1 MSDATNEKLPSL
13 ATYERVLR
21 PKRGL
26 VALDFRE
33 LWLYRELFWFLA
45 WRDILIRYKQTY
57 LGVAWAVLQPFLTMV
72 VFTVVFGRMAGF
84 AERFN
89 VPQNVYA
96 VLTLSALVP
105 WLFFANAMS
114 TSSQSLV
121 ASSNMISKIYFPRL
135 IIPASAV
142 ISGLLDFGIAL
153 AILLVMMAAT
163 GVAFSP
169 LLLMLPVFALVA
181 ALAAFAVGLWLSA
194 LNVQYRD
201 VKYVVPFLV
210 QMGLYVSPVGWPSS
224 IVRDKFGETVAF
236 LYSLN
241 PMVGVIDGFRWCVL
255 GAKFEPHWGGFAAS
269 VGVIAVLLVT
279 GAIYFRTAEKTF
291 ADVI

>member
-1 MSDATNEKLPSL
+1 MSDAAREPHPSL
-13 ATYERVLR
+13 ATYERVIR

-26 VALDFRE
+26 VAIDFRE
-33 LWLYRELFWFLA
+33 LWLYRELFGFLA
-45 WRDILIRYKQTY
+45 YRDILIRYKQTY
-57 LGVAWAVLQPFLTMV
+57 LGVAWAVLQPLLTMV

-84 AERFN
+84 SDKFN
-89 VPQNVYA
+89 VPQQVYA
-96 VLTLSALVP
+96 VLTLAGLVP

-114 TSSQSLV
+114 ASSQSLV
-121 ASSNMISKIYFPRL
+121 ASANMISKIYFPRL

-142 ISGLLDFGIAL
+142 ISGMVDFAIAL
-153 AILLVMMAAT
+153 GILLAMMAVY
-163 GVAFSP
+163 GVAFTP
-169 LLLMLPVFALVA
+169 ALLLLPFFFAVA

-194 LNVQYRD
+194 LNVKYRD

-210 QMGLYVSPVGWPSS
+210 QMGLYASPVGFPSNL
-224 IVRDKFGETVAF
+224 VRDKFGDTVAF
-236 LYSLN
+236 FYSLN

-255 GAKFEPHWGGFAAS
+255 GARFEPYWPGFAVS
-269 VGVIAVLLVT
+269 LVVIAVLLVT

>member
-1 MSDATNEKLPSL
+1 MSTEEKPPSL
-13 ATYERVLR
+13 ATSERVIR

-26 VALDFRE
+26 VAVDFRE
-33 LWLYRELFWFLA
+33 LWLYRELFGFLA
-45 WRDILIRYKQTY
+45 YRDILIRYKQTY
-57 LGVAWAVLQPFLTMV
+57 LGVAWAVMQPVLTMV

-84 AERFN
+84 SERFH
-89 VPQNVYA
+89 VSAEVYA
-96 VLTLSALVP
+96 VLTLSGLVP

-135 IIPASAV
+135 IIPASTV
-142 ISGLLDFGIAL
+142 LSGLVDFAIAL
-153 AILLVMMAAT
+153 MILFGMMLFFGVPFTAT
-163 GVAFSP
+163 
-169 LLLMLPVFALVA
+169 LLLLPVFALVA

-194 LNVQYRD
+194 LNVKYRD

-210 QMGLYVSPVGWPSS
+210 QMGLYASPVGFPSS
-224 IVRDKFGETVAF
+224 LVREKFGDTVAF
-236 LYSLN
+236 FYSLN

-255 GAKFEPHWGGFAAS
+255 GKDYEPYWPGFGLSLA
-269 VGVIAVLLVT
+269 VIAVLLAT

>member
-1 MSDATNEKLPSL
+1 MRDPAGESQPGL
-13 ATYERVLR
+13 ATYERVIR

-26 VALDFRE
+26 VAIDFRE
-33 LWLYRELFWFLA
+33 LWLYRELFGFLA
-45 WRDILIRYKQTY
+45 YRDILIRYKQTY
-57 LGVAWAVLQPFLTMV
+57 LGVAWAVLQPLLTMV

-84 AERFN
+84 SDKFN
-89 VPQNVYA
+89 VPQQVYA
-96 VLTLSALVP
+96 VLTLAGLVP

-114 TSSQSLV
+114 ASSQSLV
-121 ASSNMISKIYFPRL
+121 ASANMISKIYFPRL

-142 ISGLLDFGIAL
+142 ISGMVDFAIAL
-153 AILLVMMAAT
+153 GILLAMMAVY
-163 GVAFSP
+163 GVAFTP
-169 LLLMLPVFALVA
+169 ALLLLPFFFAVA

-194 LNVQYRD
+194 LNVKYRD

-210 QMGLYVSPVGWPSS
+210 QMGLYASPVGFPSS
-224 IVRDKFGETVAF
+224 LVRDKFGDTVAF

-255 GAKFEPHWGGFAAS
+255 GARFEPYWPGFAVS
-269 VGVIAVLLVT
+269 LVVIVALLVT

>member
-1 MSDATNEKLPSL
+1 MSTEEKPPNL
-13 ATYERVLR
+13 ATYERVIR

-26 VALDFRE
+26 VAVDFRE
-33 LWLYRELFWFLA
+33 LWLYRELFGFLA
-45 WRDILIRYKQTY
+45 YRDILIRYKQTY
-57 LGVAWAVLQPFLTMV
+57 LGVAWAVMQPVLTMV

-84 AERFN
+84 SERFH
-89 VPQNVYA
+89 VSAEVYA
-96 VLTLSALVP
+96 VLTLSGLVP

-135 IIPASAV
+135 IIPASTV
-142 ISGLLDFGIAL
+142 LSGLVDFAIAL
-153 AILLVMMAAT
+153 VILFGMMLFFGVPFTATLV
-163 GVAFSP
+163 
-169 LLLMLPVFALVA
+169 LLPVFALVA

-194 LNVQYRD
+194 LNVKYRD

-210 QMGLYVSPVGWPSS
+210 QMGLYASPVGFPSS
-224 IVRDKFGETVAF
+224 LVREKFGDTVAF
-236 LYSLN
+236 FYSLN

-255 GAKFEPHWGGFAAS
+255 GKAFEPYWPGFGLSLA
-269 VGVIAVLLVT
+269 VIAVLLAT